1 MKIYVSS
8 TFEDLREH
16 RAALDTAL
24 RRMGH
29 DVIGMEHYVAQGSTP
44 LEQCLA
50 DVRSADVYIV
60 VAAWRYGYV
69 PQDPSANPCRRSI
82 TELEYEAAAGSGK
95 SILAFLLDPAAPWPP
110 SSMDAQ
116 SESGGADI
124 VRFRSLLG
132 GRHLAGIFRNPDNLA
147 SLAAPAVAV
156 QGMSRHMAE
165 RALKLDQVS
174 SVVNPFVTGSDL
186 HDTTLDAIRQM
197 VSNAGTTRA
206 LIIDMGIGT
215 TWWSTRL
222 YLLAT
227 LLHSLTSVRQLVFA
241 DSSGHFAGMAS
252 PAAVRE
258 GLCAAF
264 PEIAAFDSALRSGDS
279 SQDTEREITRCVNLW
294 NAQMRGTEFELKVGV
309 RWQLVEHWLG
319 ERLITRCITLS
330 AETGLTTAQAQKIIE
345 SLVPDVPVEQI
356 KSTSEGE
363 IVTTPDAA
371 SGDAIATSPESTLMV
386 VDRDAF
392 ALEVARE
399 WVQTG
404 LPRER

>member
-1 MKIYVSS
+1 M
-8 TFEDLREH
+8 
-16 RAALDTAL
+16 
-24 RRMGH
+24 
-29 DVIGMEHYVAQGSTP
+29 
-44 LEQCLA
+44 
-50 DVRSADVYIV
+50 
-60 VAAWRYGYV
+60 
-69 PQDPSANPCRRSI
+69 
-82 TELEYEAAAGSGK
+82 
-95 SILAFLLDPAAPWPP
+95 
-110 SSMDAQ
+110 
-116 SESGGADI
+116 
-124 VRFRSLLG
+124 
-132 GRHLAGIFRNPDNLA
+132 
-147 SLAAPAVAV
+147 
-156 QGMSRHMAE
+156 
-165 RALKLDQVS
+165 
-174 SVVNPFVTGSDL
+174 NPFVTGSDL

-206 LIIDMGIGT
+206 LIIDMGTGN

-241 DSSGHFAGMAS
+241 DSRGHFAGMAS

-264 PEIAAFDSALRSGDS
+264 PAIATFDTALRSGYG

-294 NAQMRGTEFELKVGV
+294 NAQMSGTEFELKVGV

-345 SLVPDVPVEQI
+345 SLVPDVPIEQI
-356 KSTSEGE
+356 KSTSEEE
-363 IVTTPDAA
+363 IVATPDAA
-371 SGDAIATSPESTLMV
+371 SGEGSATSPESRLMV